1 MEYAILGQHDLW
13 TSLFTYQNSLGSHP
27 EMEESQFMEVL
38 REKLRE
44 ASEREGQVAV
54 AEKTG
59 ISQGDLSKFVRGKK
73 QGFNASTFLRT
84 LDALQAKVLFPEDIK
99 PVACNLDDFVM
110 VPKVKARLGAGSSL
124 IVDGDVKGLYA
135 FRQDFM
141 ERLHVINWRSL
152 VLFDVM
158 GDSMDPEIKNGDSVL
173 VDTSDREIIG
183 GLIYAIRVED
193 EIQVKRLN
201 KVPGEI
207 VVESVNKDVAPFRI
221 PASKIEDGGFGVIG
235 RVRWSGRVY

>member
-1 MEYAILGQHDLW
+1 MK
-13 TSLFTYQNSLGSHP
+13 T
-27 EMEESQFMEVL
+27 MEEI
-38 REKLRE
+38 RERFRVMSKTDFKNPSDM
-44 ASEREGQVAV
+44 AG
-54 AEKTG
+54 KTG
-59 ISQGDLSKFVRGKK
+59 VEQASLSRFLKEDSTSGLSLSTALKIIEYFGGEIVFPGDRK
-73 QGFNASTFLRT
+73 
-84 LDALQAKVLFPEDIK
+84 PET
-99 PVACNLDDFVM
+99 VALDDFVM

-141 ERLHVINWRSL
+141 ERLHVINWRNL

-158 GDSMDPEIKNGDSVL
+158 GDSMDPEIKNRDSVL

-207 VVESVNKDVAPFRI
+207 VVESVSKDVAPFRI